1 MLDFFK
7 DEMKKEAILKSLK
20 LFFGPEA
27 EHPLDFFIKV
37 LKNVYLFYSFQTHCH
52 WMSEQTSKFG
62 GGPAKTPGTPTRE
75 VP

>member
-37 LKNVYLFYSFQTHCH
+37 LKKCLFVLLFLNSL
-52 WMSEQTSKFG
+52 SLDE
-62 GGPAKTPGTPTRE
+62 
-75 VP
+75 